1 MFLRSRTGDPVARPQ
16 LSMSWNAVPLSTVQL
31 SVAVPNASLT
41 GRHLR
46 GKSRSLVKPL
56 GVPGPPESTTGNLAT
71 HTRVW
76 GSS

>member
-1 MFLRSRTGDPVARPQ
+1 M
-16 LSMSWNAVPLSTVQL
+16 PLSTVQL

-46 GKSRSLVKPL
+46 GKSRSLVKPR
-56 GVPGPPESTTGNLAT
+56 GVPGPPKSTTGDLAT

-76 GSS
+76 GSG